1 MLQQQFK
8 QFLLYLT
15 VEKNASPFTVASY
28 LADIENF
35 FEFAKL
41 QGVSE
46 ALFDDI
52 NHMFIRTY
60 LGNLKAQGYSQR
72 TIARRIASLRS
83 FFRFLIRNNVIAD
96 NPAKDI
102 RTPKIEK
109 RPPVYLDYCEINH
122 LLDLPGSD
130 SLGMRDAAILEL
142 LYASGLRIFE
152 LIGLTVNDVDLL
164 NHYILVYGQGTK
176 ERVIPIGRHAA
187 GAVERYLGQGRPN
200 LCKSD
205 QSYISD
211 ILFLNKN
218 GGPLTDRSVRR
229 IVAKYVDRLAGLK
242 NISPQTLRNTFAAH
256 LLKNGADLSSIR
268 EMLGHVSFP
277 AHLLDMDTAKD
288 SLRLVYKHAHPRA

>member
-83 FFRFLIRNNVIAD
+83 FFVSDRNNVITD

-109 RPPVYLDYCEINH
+109 RPPVYLDYCEINIYWI
-122 LLDLPGSD
+122 
-130 SLGMRDAAILEL
+130 SLAPIRGMRDAAILGYCML
-142 LYASGLRIFE
+142 QVAYFE
-152 LIGLTVNDVDLL
+152 LIGLTVNDVD
-164 NHYILVYGQGTK
+164 Y
-176 ERVIPIGRHAA
+176 
-187 GAVERYLGQGRPN
+187 
-200 LCKSD
+200 
-205 QSYISD
+205 
-211 ILFLNKN
+211 
-218 GGPLTDRSVRR
+218 
-229 IVAKYVDRLAGLK
+229 
-242 NISPQTLRNTFAAH
+242 
-256 LLKNGADLSSIR
+256 
-268 EMLGHVSFP
+268 
-277 AHLLDMDTAKD
+277 
-288 SLRLVYKHAHPRA
+288 